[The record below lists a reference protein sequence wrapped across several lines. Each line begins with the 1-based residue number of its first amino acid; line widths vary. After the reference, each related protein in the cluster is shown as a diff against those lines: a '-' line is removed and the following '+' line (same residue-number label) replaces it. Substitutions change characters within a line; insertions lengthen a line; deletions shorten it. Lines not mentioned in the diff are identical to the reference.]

1 MSRPL
6 TPFAGST
13 TRRVWLTLTVA
24 GALSTP
30 AMAQDTPYPDK
41 PVRLVVSYAAGNVT
55 DLLARIVADKLGKT
69 WGQPVTVDN
78 KPGQGGSLGAQLASR
93 APADGYTLLFS
104 ALAAMAVNPHL
115 YANVGYD
122 ARKDFVPIINVASS
136 TGVLVVS
143 PALKVHNF
151 AELLAYSKANPQALS
166 YGTAGNGTVP
176 HLNMEAIKAATGLSA
191 QHVPYKAAGAVL
203 TDVLGGRIQ
212 IQSDALS
219 VFLPHIKAGK
229 LVPIMATSRQRLKE
243 LPDVPTLSELMPSTT
258 PVTPWLGIFAPA
270 GTPAA
275 ITAKVQ
281 RDVTAILAMPDVQAK
296 FAEAGLLVSGDGGA
310 VFAKTIA
317 DDYAR
322 LGTLVRQ
329 LHLKVD

>member
-13 TRRVWLTLTVA
+13 TRRAWLTLAAA
-24 GALSTP
+24 GALGTP
-30 AMAQDTPYPDK
+30 AMAQGPHYPDK
-41 PVRLVVSYAAGNVT
+41 PVRLIVSYAAGNVT
-55 DLLARIVADKLGKT
+55 DLLARIVADQLGKA

-78 KPGQGGSLGAQLASR
+78 KPGQGGSLGAQLAAR

-104 ALAAMAVNPHL
+104 AMAAMAINPHV

-122 ARKDFVPIINVASS
+122 ARKDFQPIINVASS

-143 PALKVHNF
+143 PTLKVQNF
-151 AELLAYSKANPQALS
+151 AQLLAYSKANPQALS

-176 HLNMEAIKAATGLSA
+176 HLNMETIKAVSGLQA

-219 VFLPHIKAGK
+219 VFLPHIKAGR
-229 LVPIMATSRQRLKE
+229 LVPIMTTSKQRLKE
-243 LPDVPTLSELMPSTT
+243 LPALPTLSELMPGTT
-258 PVTPWLGIFAPA
+258 PVVPWLGLFAPA

-275 ITAKVQ
+275 ITAQVQ
-281 RDVTAILAMPDVQAK
+281 RDVAAILAMPDVQAK
-296 FAEAGLLVSGDGGA
+296 FAETGLVVSGDGA
-310 VFAKTIA
+310 AAFAKTIS
-317 DDYAR
+317 DDYDR